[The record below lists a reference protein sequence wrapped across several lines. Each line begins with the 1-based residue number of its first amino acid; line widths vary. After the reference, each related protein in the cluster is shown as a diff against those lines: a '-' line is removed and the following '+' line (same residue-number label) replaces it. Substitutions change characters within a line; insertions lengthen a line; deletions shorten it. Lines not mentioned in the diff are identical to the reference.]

1 MVNVVDTAQAP
12 DETAVLVSVVMPM
25 RNAEPYVRQALASVL
40 QESSIPLEVV
50 VVDDGS
56 TDRSRAVV
64 EGIGDARVRIID
76 GPRRGFPASINTG
89 LAAARGDI
97 VMQCDADD
105 LYPPERIRRQVGWLQ
120 AHPEFDAVCGPF
132 STIDISGRAVAD
144 FSTDVTAASVTDIGA
159 ELRGGTTRTSLCTYA
174 IRRTAL
180 AAVGQHREY
189 FETSSDIDLQLR
201 LGEACRIAWLPWNT
215 YFYRL
220 HDASITH
227 TQGNAR
233 RAFYEHTSRE
243 LQRQRLTMGTDDLM
257 AGRPPLPPASHQD
270 APNQV
275 ASQIQGMLLGEAWRA
290 LAQGRRRT
298 ALSRSWRAVAANPSS
313 RVTWVSAAKL
323 WVRVILSRDLAGSRV
338 DRK

>member
-1 MVNVVDTAQAP
+1 MVTEVDKSQASGRP
-12 DETAVLVSVVMPM
+12 AVLVSVVMPM

-40 QESSIPLEVV
+40 QESAIPLEVV

-64 EGIGDARVRIID
+64 EGIGDPRVRIID
-76 GPRRGFPASINTG
+76 GPRRGVAASTNTG
-89 LAAARGDI
+89 LAAARGAI

-120 AHPEFDAVCGPF
+120 AHPEYDAACGPF
-132 STIDISGRAVAD
+132 STIDVSGRAVAD
-144 FSTDVTAASVTDIGA
+144 FSTDAKAAPVTDIGA
-159 ELRGGTTRTSLCTYA
+159 ELRSGTTRTSLCTYA

-180 AAVGQHREY
+180 AAVGHHREY

-201 LGEACRIAWLPWNT
+201 LGESCRIAYLPWNT

-233 RAFYEHTSRE
+233 RAFYENTSRE
-243 LQRQRLTMGTDDLM
+243 FQRQRLATGVDELA
-257 AGRPPLPPASHQD
+257 AGRPPLPPVSCRD
-270 APNQV
+270 APGQAAVQV
-275 ASQIQGMLLGEAWRA
+275 QGMLLGEAWRD
-290 LAQGRRRT
+290 LAQGRRST
-298 ALSRSWRAVAANPSS
+298 ATTKAWRAVATNPSS
-313 RVTWVSAAKL
+313 RVTWISAVKL
-323 WVRVILSRDLAGSRV
+323 WLRVILSRDPATCHL